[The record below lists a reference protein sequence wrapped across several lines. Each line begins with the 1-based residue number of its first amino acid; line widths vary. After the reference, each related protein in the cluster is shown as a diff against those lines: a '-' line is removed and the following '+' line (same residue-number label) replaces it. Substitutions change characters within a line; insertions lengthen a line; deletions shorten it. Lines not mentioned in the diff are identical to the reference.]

1 MIVALLLM
9 AMMQD
14 GPVQTAPP
22 ASTVDVSAYA
32 ETVRARQAQAAAQP
46 RAEPEGPLLT
56 RVEDCS
62 NPAKRRP
69 GEGEFECA
77 SRFRTDAWIRSVR
90 PDEGRIDW
98 EFSADQTPP
107 AYPLVRTREDCAV
120 AANRGPNEDEFDCA
134 LRVES
139 SARPTGRYGRLGF
152 RTGRAD
158 GEVPTWALDDPAG
171 WERSECG
178 AEGDDACRRQA
189 RNRLAMARAGVAA
202 EPTAPGGASGDGQ
215 NCRMVMRRSES
226 GFGGSLSRVCGDEA
240 AVQDLLGRLD
250 VPAQPQPEPC
260 DRPGSLET
268 QDAWIARCRAL
279 PPR

>member
-1 MIVALLLM
+1 MIVALLFL
-9 AMMQD
+9 ALMQD

-22 ASTVDVSAYA
+22 ASTVDLSASA
-32 ETVRARQAQAAAQP
+32 GTVRARQAPAAG
-46 RAEPEGPLLT
+46 PEGPLLT
-56 RVEDCS
+56 RIEDCS
-62 NPAKRRP
+62 DPARRRP

-98 EFSADQTPP
+98 EFSADRAPAVLPP
-107 AYPLVRTREDCAV
+107 VRTREDCAV

-139 SARPTGRYGRLGF
+139 AARPTGRYGRLGF

-158 GEVPTWALDDPAG
+158 GEVPAWALDDPAG

-178 AEGDDACRRQA
+178 AEGDEACRRQA

-202 EPTAPGGASGDGQ
+202 EPTAPSGASGDGQ

-226 GFGGSLSRVCGDEA
+226 GFDGSLSRVCGDEA
-240 AVQDLLGRLD
+240 AVQDLIGRLD
-250 VPAQPQPEPC
+250 IPAQPRPEPC

-268 QDAWIARCRAL
+268 QAAWIARCQSL
-279 PPR
+279 PAR